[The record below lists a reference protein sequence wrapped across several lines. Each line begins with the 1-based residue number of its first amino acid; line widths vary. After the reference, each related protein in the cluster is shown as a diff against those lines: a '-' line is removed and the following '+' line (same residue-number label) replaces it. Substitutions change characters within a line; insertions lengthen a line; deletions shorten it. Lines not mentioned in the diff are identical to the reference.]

1 MQEFIQQAMQSLGTS
16 EATTKAATGG
26 LLDLVSKNAP
36 PTEVSQLFDKLP
48 GARELMASAAPAAPA
63 AGAVGGGGM
72 LGGLG
77 GAVSGL
83 AGAAGAGGGIIAML
97 TQSGLSLANA
107 PQFLSLFVGF
117 AKAKAGPGLVDKIMA
132 SVPGLAGNLA

>member
-16 EATTKAATGG
+16 EGTTKAATGG

-36 PTEVSQLFDKLP
+36 PADVSQLFDKLP
-48 GARELMASAAPAAPA
+48 GARELVASEAPAA
-63 AGAVGGGGM
+63 AGGGGGM

-83 AGAAGAGGGIIAML
+83 AGTAGAGGLMAML
-97 TQSGLSLANA
+97 SQSGLSLSNA

-132 SVPGLAGNLA
+132 SVPGLAGNLG